1 MSKRKLKQQQQQ
13 QKCAVVFNENGK
25 ETLLLKSLTTF
36 YQTRSNLET
45 LLFFLKNKK
54 RRLSLR
60 LLDWLVTNYSKKNKV
75 VVNEKT
81 NIDFMYLAYKNNLK
95 SYSKKYFDAFARR
108 QRVFYTFQHEVQ
120 KIDFQDIEK
129 FMNRNDGFITTIAQM
144 NAFRFFITAG
154 VVEYAIKHLE
164 DIERDMIHSHTHSI
178 PLEQE
183 ELKTSK
189 SPSGF
194 NGFVMYEFKMT
205 IQFNTSPPSIKE
217 EGVEKKV

>member
-164 DIERDMIHSHTHSI
+164 DIERDMIHSHSI

-183 ELKTSK
+183 EELKTGK
-189 SPSGF
+189 SASGF

-205 IQFNTSPPSIKE
+205 IQFHTSSSIKE

>member
-1 MSKRKLKQQQQQ
+1 MKHHHYQQQHNQYT
-13 QKCAVVFNENGK
+13 FDENGK

-108 QRVFYTFQHEVQ
+108 
-120 KIDFQDIEK
+120 
-129 FMNRNDGFITTIAQM
+129 
-144 NAFRFFITAG
+144 
-154 VVEYAIKHLE
+154 
-164 DIERDMIHSHTHSI
+164 
-178 PLEQE
+178 
-183 ELKTSK
+183 
-189 SPSGF
+189 
-194 NGFVMYEFKMT
+194 
-205 IQFNTSPPSIKE
+205 
-217 EGVEKKV
+217 